1 MYVILV
7 ILSCLLWVG
16 AIIALR
22 GRQIAAPILSFC
34 ALVVLSVARKGG
46 YPLLPINTTM
56 LTGWLV
62 MTLVVVFT
70 CYLQPPVVRAQT
82 KGWGYM
88 AGGALAGMAVGLLGN
103 TLTSSVSVMYGI
115 MVIATVAGTAA
126 GFLLYTNTPDGRPVA
141 PRSGHFF
148 KYLLAKGFPTAITV
162 MQAGVPLVLLIAV
175 NEQ

>member
-1 MYVILV
+1 MYIFLI
-7 ILSCLLWVG
+7 ILSCLLWLSSLG
-16 AIIALR
+16 ALR
-22 GRQIAAPILSFC
+22 GRQIAAPALSFA
-34 ALVVLSVARKGG
+34 ALAVLGLARKGG
-46 YPLLPINTTM
+46 YPLLPINVTI

-62 MTLVVVFT
+62 MTLVVMFA

-88 AGGALAGMAVGLLGN
+88 AGGALVGMALGLLGH
-103 TLTSSVSVMYGI
+103 TVSSGVSMMYGI
-115 MVIATVAGTAA
+115 MVVATAAGTVI

-162 MQAGVPLVLLIAV
+162 MQMGVALVLLIAV
-175 NEQ
+175 TI